1 MRKRLLAILGILVVA
16 GMAFGAGL
24 VSQRYYHLLAIAES
38 VNVIVGSAEQP
49 PELETFAFPNS
60 ELRSKS
66 SSSGVSNQQGII
78 IHNPQVGMW
87 TTADS
92 FEDVLVHYA
101 RTMGFEKETNI
112 EKRQSMTNAVS
123 FLDIGGADASSKALI
138 RDNSKPELGGYP
150 PPMRLVRVECLIKR
164 TRTYHVNVILSRA
177 DDDELTHIIVLFD
190 PLF

>member
-1 MRKRLLAILGILVVA
+1 MRKRLLAILSILVVA
-16 GMAFGAGL
+16 GLAFGAGL
-24 VSQRYYHLLAIAES
+24 VTQRYHQLIVIAES
-38 VNVIVGSAEQP
+38 VDVIVGSAEQP
-49 PELETFAFPNS
+49 PELESFAFPNS

-66 SSSGVSNQQGII
+66 SSGGVSNQQRKI

-101 RTMGFEKETNI
+101 RSMGFEQETNI
-112 EKRQSMTNAVS
+112 EKRQSVTNAVS

-138 RDNSKPELGGYP
+138 RDNSKLEFSGYP